1 MTIHVVQS
9 GDTIQSIAR
18 QYGASEER
26 IIRDNEIF
34 DPNRLVVGQTIVIMF
49 PDQVHI
55 VEPGESLFLIAEQYG
70 VTINILLQNNP
81 TIVGRGFIEPG
92 EEIVISYTGE
102 KLGDASINGYAYPY
116 IERETLIRTLPY
128 LTYIS
133 IFTYGF
139 TPEGELIGIDDEEI
153 IAIAREYG
161 VAPLMLLSTYT
172 EGGIFSNELASAI
185 FNNMEAQNRLIDNVI
200 ANMQAKNYYGLD
212 IDFEYILPEDREAF
226 VNFIQNITTRLHEV
240 GYDVMVALAPKT
252 SAGQQGLLYEAHDYD
267 AIGAIADLVL
277 LMTYEWG
284 YTFGEPMAVAPYN
297 KVREVLDYAVTAIE
311 PSKIQM
317 GIPNYGYDWALPFER
332 GVTRARVIGNVAA
345 VEQARDENVAIE
357 FDEVARA
364 PFYTYYD
371 ENGIQHIV
379 WFEDARSI
387 DAKVRLVNEYGFNG
401 VSYWTIM
408 RFFPQN
414 WWVVISLYNINK
426 LAI

>member
-1 MTIHVVQS
+1 
-9 GDTIQSIAR
+9 
-18 QYGASEER
+18 
-26 IIRDNEIF
+26 
-34 DPNRLVVGQTIVIMF
+34 
-49 PDQVHI
+49 
-55 VEPGESLFLIAEQYG
+55 
-70 VTINILLQNNP
+70 
-81 TIVGRGFIEPG
+81 
-92 EEIVISYTGE
+92 
-102 KLGDASINGYAYPY
+102 
-116 IERETLIRTLPY
+116 
-128 LTYIS
+128 
-133 IFTYGF
+133 
-139 TPEGELIGIDDEEI
+139 
-153 IAIAREYG
+153 
-161 VAPLMLLSTYT
+161 
-172 EGGIFSNELASAI
+172 
-185 FNNMEAQNRLIDNVI
+185 
-200 ANMQAKNYYGLD
+200 
-212 IDFEYILPEDREAF
+212 
-226 VNFIQNITTRLHEV
+226 
-240 GYDVMVALAPKT
+240 
-252 SAGQQGLLYEAHDYD
+252 
-267 AIGAIADLVL
+267 
-277 LMTYEWG
+277 
-284 YTFGEPMAVAPYN
+284 MAVAPYN

-332 GVTRARVIGNVAA
+332 GVTRTRVIGNVAA